1 MNLKK
6 LTQKD
11 RYGNMVSFEFD
22 VPPMESIPHPG
33 MPIGTD
39 TVPAWLT
46 PGERVMNAEAER
58 MYGPALEKMNEHGR
72 AIQRAQGGTI
82 PEYAAMG
89 CKVNYKA
96 AGGPVYAQQGMSP
109 EQMSALLAQ
118 QVLMGQDP
126 RTAEAALV
134 NMGMGKGQAQ
144 AVIPSFAQPQV
155 PPTDYEAEA
164 LMGVR
169 EYPQVPTTPQT
180 LNTELPPIRPQQV
193 PTPTDYEGDIFAGR
207 REYPQVQ
214 QTPGQL
220 SSEPPQKVEDRA
232 ISTRSL
238 LLDQE
243 GMKNT
248 PYKDTEG
255 FWTVGVGHRIT
266 DPDTL
271 KRLNNGESVSYTDDQ
286 LMQWFEKDIS
296 TATEG
301 AKKNFDSFNS
311 YSPKLQDA
319 LVSMNFQLGTEGT
332 RKFKDF
338 RAALAKGDYE
348 TAKAELDDSDWAKQT
363 PTRVEYLK
371 SVIDKEAAGKVGNKN
386 TITSTSGQPVV
397 DSRFGV
403 ESTYNPEQPE
413 QSWLSRWL
421 SGETPF
427 DNPMIGASGDFAAA
441 QKVRQG
447 TTTQGGRGNLVEK
460 AGERAQYTPVQGG
473 RGNIVEE
480 AGARAQ
486 AAGVPPIGED
496 LSIPEQFREWAFGD
510 KRSLIDRWDSD
521 MTVPE
526 NVRNFVT
533 GDPRSLPERVEGNRI
548 LDNILNDTPEKRQA
562 RRDNFTL
569 RDDALAVKENK
580 LLQELDV
587 LEGQKQGR
595 VGGATVPRPEQ
606 EIQKELAKVR
616 QTRNQLKTGLV
627 SGMDGPEEDE
637 LQVTPPSPPEVP
649 EASEGADISA
659 KPKTPTSVPN
669 AKADAAKVIEEQ
681 TKGEETPTATP
692 EDVEKKG
699 NEQSD
704 EAKSKAQSFFE
715 EWGLAD
721 LFDKKEIGRMVAM
734 YLGSRAL
741 GYSHGGS
748 LNFAA
753 KNYAQRIQ
761 QKATTE
767 AASQAKRAEKVVQM
781 VADGKISP
789 KAAEMYKR
797 TGNLAYLD
805 SGLSKGVP
813 KGGYEDFYSNG
824 TKVRARKVELPN
836 GSVVYQTEKGQVL
849 DSSYHQDSWRVKGT
863 KEYIDRRDSFIQNN
877 KSQFEDKLDLAK
889 GDEKNVEW
897 TSNMSQLDSATAA
910 AEYWDWVARTNRD
923 PESTE
928 SLTIMGEAYQ
938 RMLNDAKKGNL
949 KIKSLVPYLNGIVYQ
964 EETNMPEMFII
975 NPEEVKEG
983 KAYPEYVDQQK
994 MSSLLDN
1001 TDLLVRKINEVRKSK
1016 NQPLISRQDIFNTA
1030 LDNWEQEKDKYGT
1043 ESSGGKS
1050 PESPFYMFM
1059 QDQLQLGVSNFN

>member
-1 MNLKK
+1 MNIKK

-58 MYGPALEKMNEHGR
+58 MYGPVLKQMNDEGR
-72 AIQRAQGGTI
+72 ALQRAQGGTI
-82 PEYAAMG
+82 PEYAACG
-89 CKVNYKA
+89 SKVKYKYQ
-96 AGGPVYAQQGMSP
+96 GGPVYAQEGLSP
-109 EQMSALLAQ
+109 EQMSALLAN
-118 QVLMGQDP
+118 QVLAGALDP
-126 RTAEAALV
+126 RSAENALT

-155 PPTDYEAEA
+155 PPTETS
-164 LMGVR
+164 VR
-169 EYPQVPTTPQT
+169 EYPQVPTVPQT
-180 LNTELPPIRPQQV
+180 LSTELPPIRPQQV

-207 REYPQVQ
+207 KKYPQVQ

-220 SSEPPQKVEDRA
+220 PSEPPQKVEDRA

-266 DPDTL
+266 DSDTL

-286 LMQWFEKDIS
+286 LMQWFEKDVN

-319 LVSMNFQLGTEGT
+319 LISMNYQLGTEGT

-338 RAALAKGDYE
+338 RSALNKGDFK
-348 TAKAELDDSDWAKQT
+348 TALAELDDSEWVKQT
-363 PTRVEYLK
+363 PSRVQYLK
-371 SVIDKEAAGKVGNKN
+371 SVINEEAANRVGNKN
-386 TITSTSGQPVV
+386 TISSTSGQPVV

-403 ESTYNPEQPE
+403 ESTYRGQDTTPPVISAPEMIDEFGIEQRDVAGGMNDIPVYDDQALRMLRTQPQKDVLGNVIDSARETVFGSKDHQFKLDQSEGKPEQVDPLAIGMETYAEDDQRLQE
-413 QSWLSRWL
+413 QGLPPVPRDVA
-421 SGETPF
+421 GQQGIEVPVTE
-427 DNPMIGASGDFAAA
+427 D
-441 QKVRQG
+441 QK
-447 TTTQGGRGNLVEK
+447 
-460 AGERAQYTPVQGG
+460 
-473 RGNIVEE
+473 
-480 AGARAQ
+480 
-486 AAGVPPIGED
+486 
-496 LSIPEQFREWAFGD
+496 
-510 KRSLIDRWDSD
+510 LIDDYRKNNPYSNKSDEDIIADSKPD
-521 MTVPE
+521 TRTQAMSDLVNQNADELDEPLTPPDIKNNIATKIIEDNKDAPNPYTE
-526 NVRNFVT
+526 NV
-533 GDPRSLPERVEGNRI
+533 
-548 LDNILNDTPEKRQA
+548 
-562 RRDNFTL
+562 
-569 RDDALAVKENK
+569 DDADAETISRNVETKGN
-580 LLQELDV
+580 QEKDNNPSAFSGIMDWLTTNLGD
-587 LEGQKQGR
+587 LFD
-595 VGGATVPRPEQ
+595 P
-606 EIQKELAKVR
+606 KELA
-616 QTRNQLKTGLV
+616 
-627 SGMDGPEEDE
+627 
-637 LQVTPPSPPEVP
+637 
-649 EASEGADISA
+649 
-659 KPKTPTSVPN
+659 
-669 AKADAAKVIEEQ
+669 
-681 TKGEETPTATP
+681 
-692 EDVEKKG
+692 
-699 NEQSD
+699 
-704 EAKSKAQSFFE
+704 
-715 EWGLAD
+715 
-721 LFDKKEIGRMVAM
+721 RMGVM

-753 KNYAQRIQ
+753 KNYITRVD
-761 QKATTE
+761 QKATTA

-805 SGLSKGVP
+805 SGLSRGVP

-849 DSSYHQDSWRVKGT
+849 DSSYHQDSWRVKDT
-863 KEYIDRRDSFIQNN
+863 KEYRDRRNDFIKNN

-910 AEYWDWVARTNRD
+910 AEYWDWVTRTNRD

-1001 TDLLVRKINEVRKSK
+1001 TDFLVRKINEVRKSK